1 MKFAYKVW
9 HSEADKWEAKKLAGQ
24 KLGDDEI
31 AGMHERL
38 HELVAV
44 NYESEAAFT
53 ASVVMLDPSVRG
65 VVVVLETLAG
75 TENEADDSIAR
86 CLGRINGLDPDLCFM
101 AKPVPRS
108 DQGDGPGMETKL
120 DLLRSLDRSRT
131 INHPLES
138 AQAEHVYLSLPGEL
152 PDAEVGRTFQ
162 HPMRVHA
169 TAANIGI
176 PHEYAKLTQLFGEM
190 GREWSVASRSIADNE
205 HGRKIETFHLQL
217 ADRTELDFHFD
228 VTSFY
233 RN

>member
-9 HSEADKWEAKKLAGQ
+9 HSESDKWAAKKQAGK
-24 KLGDDEI
+24 KLGADEI

-38 HELVAV
+38 DELVAV
-44 NYESEAAFT
+44 SYERDPAFAAT
-53 ASVVMLDPSVRG
+53 VVMLSPSDRG
-65 VVVVLETLAG
+65 TIVVLETMAG
-75 TENEADDSIAR
+75 TEDEADVSIAQ
-86 CLGRINGLDPDLCFM
+86 CLRRINGLDPDLCFM
-101 AKPVPRS
+101 AAPVPRS

-217 ADRTELDFHFD
+217 ADRTMLDFHFD